1 MFAMPGIVDKREPRK
16 LSRNA
21 RRTQLIEATIETLGK
36 RGYSRTTLTEVANEA
51 GLSHG
56 LVNFHFQSKEKL
68 LEETLQY
75 LAEEYRTNWLAALA
89 AAPERPAEQ
98 LDAMIRADFNPPI
111 CTPARLSAW
120 CAFWGEAQS
129 RPLYQANCA
138 SNDEEYKQ
146 AMDDICT
153 RLVAEG
159 GYDHDPV
166 LAARAIRVTSEGVWL
181 DVMTSSEPFRND
193 DGLATVLACARAFFP
208 RHFTPSGVK
217 RD

>member
-1 MFAMPGIVDKREPRK
+1 VQVPELVEKREPRK

-21 RRTQLIEATIETLGK
+21 RKTQLIEATIGVLA
-36 RGYSRTTLTEVANEA
+36 RQGYSRTTLTAVAKEA

-56 LVNFHFQSKEKL
+56 LVNFHFTSKEKL

-75 LAEEYRTNWLAALA
+75 LSEEYRQNWTAALSA
-89 AAPERPAEQ
+89 SPERPATQ
-98 LDAMIRADFNPPI
+98 LDAMIRADFNPAI

-120 CAFWGEAQS
+120 CGFWGEAQT
-129 RPLYQANCA
+129 RPMYQAECA
-138 SNDEEYKQ
+138 SNDEAYKRTLE
-146 AMDDICT
+146 DICT

-159 GYDHDPV
+159 GYDVDPL

-181 DVMTSSEPFRND
+181 DVMTSTEPFRND

-208 RHFTPSGVK
+208 RHFDRSGA
-217 RD
+217 RDR